1 MLKPSAD
8 LIIDPKQS
16 RYALVVAIAK
26 HAREIAEEAEKN
38 GEILVDKPVDL
49 SVHNFMTHDYIITE
63 DASED
68 EEEEP
73 AAE

>member
-16 RYALVVAIAK
+16 RYSLVVAIAK
-26 HAREIAEEAEKN
+26 HAREIAEQAERS

-49 SVHNFMTHDYIITE
+49 SVHDFMTHDYVITE
-63 DASED
+63 HPSETERD
-68 EEEEP
+68 E

>member
-49 SVHNFMTHDYIITE
+49 SVHDFMTHDYIIKE
-63 DASED
+63 NAPED
-68 EEEEP
+68 EEKEP